1 MTTEIQR
8 LLHLDAWAV
17 VGLSNNQARAAW
29 DVARFLQSHGKR
41 VVPVHPSSPFVHGE
55 QGDATLAEIPFPIDV
70 AEFFVRSWLV
80 GQLVDEA
87 LAIGVKG
94 VWLQVGVVDALA
106 ADRARAAGVDV
117 VMDTCPKLEWAASG
131 PR

>member
-55 QGDATLAEIPFPIDV
+55 QGYATLAEIPFPIDV
-70 AEFFVRSWLV
+70 ADFFVRSWLV